1 MKNIIATLGII
12 GVALLIFIGAYFVS
26 QKKAEPVMLSPE
38 QQALLAVAQDD
49 YTIGPKNSKVVLV
62 EYSDFECPA
71 CAAFH
76 PIIKDLLKAHP
87 EVLFVSRYFP
97 LQGHKNGMTSA
108 LVVEAAGQQ
117 GKFWEMHDKVFETQK
132 EWGGKNVAD
141 ANLFREYAQEL
152 DLNMEQYVA
161 DMQSDAARARVQR
174 DYDAGIK
181 ADVRGTP
188 TFFLNGKQ
196 IEMPGSF
203 EAFSQMLTDAGV
215 TPTE

>member
-26 QKKAEPVMLSPE
+26 QKKAEPVTLSPE